1 MSHNQPNFPVDDGPV
16 DDGVVFDGGP
26 PRGRRTD
33 RHDEVDDGGRLLDR
47 HPRGG
52 ARSPSPTPTT
62 GTSASSWFH
71 DAPSA
76 VAFHLGLFG
85 WQQRWILSA
94 PTVTTPAAPLDSPTR
109 FRAHL
114 FVTRYFSIP
123 ITFSDLVPVDWE
135 REAEDRRAGLKKG
148 WATEKAA
155 WIVAGLIGIAL
166 SITGLVLFKRDFHEH
181 ALRNLMTWHH
191 CPAGHGCIVEGP
203 TKFWVKSVS
212 VWFATM
218 TTHWVNSV
226 PPLVAE
232 QRSLSFSEPMG
243 TFGYINYELFT
254 VKDKTIAV
262 NFDVPLDAS
271 TAVIFE
277 YYGGEGSIRFNLT
290 ELAENNQKSVEFTPA
305 NTESSTIVIQSG
317 WSMPSSKNLT
327 LTMSG
332 VMRDYAKNAT
342 LRDCVASHQ
351 PFPMPGAPT
360 RRGECEIASTRIP
373 SFSRYTF
380 LADPLGSAYEQVNL
394 KLELRVA
401 PFVVVYVLLSLL
413 LLISTAVAV
422 LAAFG
427 DWTVGSWMRERRK
440 RRRRAERRSGGGNGG
455 SGAAALATTTSAGG
469 GGRAARTVPEE
480 QQSLLVRVDDD

>member
-1 MSHNQPNFPVDDGPV
+1 MSHNQPNFPVNDGPV

-33 RHDEVDDGGRLLDR
+33 RHDEA
-47 HPRGG
+47 P
-52 ARSPSPTPTT
+52 PTPTT
-62 GTSASSWFH
+62 GTSASSWYH

-191 CPAGHGCIVEGP
+191 CPTGHGCIVEGP

-212 VWFATM
+212 LWFVTM

-254 VKDKTIAV
+254 VKDKT
-262 NFDVPLDAS
+262 P
-271 TAVIFE
+271 
-277 YYGGEGSIRFNLT
+277 Y
-290 ELAENNQKSVEFTPA
+290 
-305 NTESSTIVIQSG
+305 
-317 WSMPSSKNLT
+317 
-327 LTMSG
+327 
-332 VMRDYAKNAT
+332 
-342 LRDCVASHQ
+342 
-351 PFPMPGAPT
+351 PMPGAPT

-380 LADPLGSAYEQVNL
+380 LADPIGSAYEQVNL

-413 LLISTAVAV
+413 LLFSTAVAV

-427 DWTVGSWMRERRK
+427 DWTIGSWMRERRK

-455 SGAAALATTTSAGG
+455 SGAGALATTTSAGG
-469 GGRAARTVPEE
+469 GGRAARTVLEE